1 MKKTLLIFLLT
12 TFCINAQSTYNST
25 DFASVNDN
33 AFISN
38 STAAGLTLDYTLTG
52 ANYNWDYSSLIPQTQ
67 DNLSWVNPANTGYK
81 TVWCLLNGYIFNCN
95 SQFNTNFN
103 LATQITDGLVLQ
115 GMGLTNIYD
124 HFLKSS
130 TSLSN
135 KMLGAQI
142 TMNNT
147 TVPFVLSYTD
157 ADELYDFPMNFNDN
171 NTSTFAL
178 GADLSTLGIPLQ
190 ISINGQRIK
199 LVEGWGTLITPFG
212 TFNNTLKLK
221 STVTQ
226 TTSTTYNGTNQ
237 TVDQTTITYQWFDP
251 AYKIPVLEA
260 SGNEVNGLWVPTSV
274 RYYDIQRCLT
284 PQAAFAFVPLN
295 PDFDPATQT
304 ASVSFVN
311 GSSNYDISDW
321 DFGDGTPHSNVKNPT
336 HNYSCPGQKLVTL
349 TVTNSF
355 CNPVET
361 STITIPVT
369 ITDSQNAFATSV
381 TVTDTELIADRSLSS
396 TTYQW
401 LDCDNNNS
409 EISGA
414 VNQSYTPT
422 VSGNYAVQLTTNGC
436 VDVSDCYEFNLL
448 STTPFDSSKIEIY
461 PNTTNGII
469 NIKGLDK
476 ESIKAIGIYNL
487 LGDFI
492 TSELNINSVQTG
504 IYILKITTDDTTFY
518 KRIIKK

>member
-1 MKKTLLIFLLT
+1 MKKTILFFLLT
-12 TFCINAQSTYNST
+12 TFFANGQSTYSST
-25 DFASVNDN
+25 NFASIDDS

-38 STAAGLTLDYTLTG
+38 SDATGLILDYTLTG
-52 ANYNWDYSSLIPQTQ
+52 ENFNWDYSSLVPQTQ
-67 DNLSWVNPANTGYK
+67 DNLSWVNPTSTGYK

-124 HFLKSS
+124 HFLKSNS
-130 TSLSN
+130 SLSN

-157 ADELYDFPMNFNDN
+157 PDEVYDFPMNFNDN

-178 GADLSTLGIPLQ
+178 SADLSTLGVPLQ
-190 ISINGQRIK
+190 ISINGEREK

-237 TVDQTTITYQWFDP
+237 TIDQITITYQWFDP

-260 SGNEVNGLWVPTSV
+260 TGNEVNGLWVPTSV

-295 PDFDPATQT
+295 PDFDPTTQT
-304 ASVSFVN
+304 ATVSFVN
-311 GSSNYDISDW
+311 ASSNYNFSDW
-321 DFGDGTPHSNVKNPT
+321 DFGDGTAHSNEKNPT
-336 HNYSCPGQKLVTL
+336 HTYSCPGQKLVSL
-349 TVTNSF
+349 TVTNTF
-355 CNPVET
+355 CNPVEA
-361 STITIPVT
+361 SIITIPVT
-369 ITDSQNAFATSV
+369 ITDSQNAFTSSV
-381 TVTDTELIADRSLSS
+381 TVTDTELTADRTLTG

-401 LDCDNNNS
+401 LDCNDNNAP
-409 EISGA
+409 ISGA
-414 VNQSYTPT
+414 NSQTYIPT

-448 STTPFDSSKIEIY
+448 SNPIFDSSKVEIY
-461 PNTTNGII
+461 PNPTSGVI
-469 NIKGLDK
+469 NIKGLSK
-476 ESIKAIGIYNL
+476 EKINSIGIYNL

-492 TSELNINSVQTG
+492 TSELNINTVQSG
-504 IYILKITTDDTTFY
+504 VYILKITTDETTFY
-518 KRIIKK
+518 KRIMKK